1 MEVIIA
7 KDYETLSRQA
17 IIIAAQ
23 IIGRPDSVL
32 GWLLVPLPVGTYK
45 HLVALYREGIID
57 FSRVKTFNLDEY
69 YGVALT
75 IPAAIA
81 GLWRKTS

>member
-17 IIIAAQ
+17 ATIIAAQ

-32 GWLLVPLPVGTYK
+32 GLHCLHWWGPISTGCLVS
-45 HLVALYREGIID
+45 EGIID
-57 FSRVKTFNLDEY
+57 LAGSRLLISTITVL
-69 YGVALT
+69 LT